1 MQLLRF
7 LNPRV
12 RTLMI
17 SSVLCVVSSLPFVGC
32 SDDAVAPP
40 EDPASLVMV
49 RFPSSHSAA
58 FHYYA
63 EGDTI
68 LFELS
73 SKNHRL
79 EVVGGKVCT
88 DGVPVL
94 EFDRIDSTKYD
105 TSVGYFVDYK
115 TPLEQVSTLS
125 EDGRTIRCVLPNI
138 PAESLVPTNH
148 HIWYIHLSRATDSE
162 YGDRSGA
169 FFMEQ

>member
-1 MQLLRF
+1 MQLVRY

-12 RTLMI
+12 RTLML
-17 SSVLCVVSSLPFVGC
+17 SSLLCVVSSLPFVGC
-32 SDDAVAPP
+32 SDDAVTPP

-49 RFPSSHSAA
+49 WFPSMRGGA
-58 FHYYA
+58 FDYYA
-63 EGDTI
+63 AGDTI
-68 LFELS
+68 LFQLTNS
-73 SKNHRL
+73 NHRL

-94 EFDRIDSTKYD
+94 EIDRIDSTNYE
-105 TSVGYFVDYK
+105 SYVGYFVDYK
-115 TPLEQVSTLS
+115 TPLEQISTLS

-138 PAESLVPTNH
+138 PAESLEPANH
-148 HIWYIHLSRATDSE
+148 HVWYLHLSRATDNI